1 MRYTK
6 HMRKYLLFPAITII
20 LFFSFATSLRVFAQ
34 AQVVNNNPKA
44 PAAVTCPE
52 GSYCLLEPLPGVG
65 SSIDPSTGFGDY
77 ANKLIRLLIGA
88 AGALAVVMIVIGGIQ
103 YMSSDAVG
111 EKSSGKETMQNALIG
126 LGLALTSYL
135 LLYTI
140 NPQLTIIKDN
150 LVPEVSVEVK
160 ENANIEDI
168 FKTYTSGGGTFFADT
183 AGGNPNVTKNITTY
197 DVNLS
202 NATKKYNPPSC
213 TLLKAF
219 MYAES
224 GGNPNARSS
233 VGAVGLIQLMPKTAT
248 GLGYASSSL
257 TDPAVNTEAAAKY
270 INQLYKTAC
279 NGKTTLGSCNVSN
292 PAYIVAAYN
301 GGPGANKESNDC
313 PGKTWWQ
320 CETNKGYAET
330 RGYVKRVLANKQK
343 LESSNWGCN

>member
-160 ENANIEDI
+160 DLPTIELLAFDTGLDDQGKPISAKISSAGSLPSGVAKDLAKQLIATGKFDADARYKKQVTDIAAGTGGCNIDTNVLSALLYITKDLGKKILVSSINRKCTGVITASGSGSYHYAN
-168 FKTYTSGGGTFFADT
+168 GGGHAFDIAAVNGKGLTGRDPESVEIIRAL
-183 AGGNPNVTKNITTY
+183 APKLPGG
-197 DVNLS
+197 
-202 NATKKYNPPSC
+202 
-213 TLLKAF
+213 
-219 MYAES
+219 S
-224 GGNPNARSS
+224 GFGQSTC
-233 VGAVGLIQLMPKTAT
+233 G
-248 GLGYASSSL
+248 
-257 TDPAVNTEAAAKY
+257 PAVNLPAG
-270 INQLYKTAC
+270 IKTFKDTC
-279 NGKTTLGSCNVSN
+279 NHLHVQIT
-292 PAYIVAAYN
+292 Y
-301 GGPGANKESNDC
+301 
-313 PGKTWWQ
+313 Q
-320 CETNKGYAET
+320 
-330 RGYVKRVLANKQK
+330 
-343 LESSNWGCN
+343 

>member
-1 MRYTK
+1 M
-6 HMRKYLLFPAITII
+6 KYIKLLIIIPI
-20 LFFSFATSLRVFAQ
+20 LFTWFSLGVQ
-34 AQVVNNNPKA
+34 AQGTPAVPVSGNGAAAPKKDDLNS
-44 PAAVTCPE
+44 P
-52 GSYCLLEPLPGVG
+52 YQLLEPLPGVG
-65 SSIDPSTGFGDY
+65 ATIDPSTGFGDY

-111 EKSSGKETMQNALIG
+111 EKQSGKETMSNAVIG
-126 LGLALTSYL
+126 LGLALVSYL

-140 NPQLTIIKDN
+140 NPKLTIIKDN
-150 LVPEVSVEVK
+150 LVPSVSVEVK
-160 ENANIEDI
+160 ENASFSVIS
-168 FKTYTSGGGTFFADT
+168 KTFTGGGGTFFADT

-197 DVNLS
+197 DTNLS

-233 VGAVGLIQLMPKTAT
+233 VGAVGLVQLMPTTAS
-248 GLGYASSSL
+248 GLGYSSSNL
-257 TDPAVNTEAAAKY
+257 TDPATNTEAAAKY

-279 NGKTTLGSCNVSN
+279 NGKTSLGSCNVN
-292 PAYIVAAYN
+292 NAQYVIAAYN
-301 GGPGANKESNDC
+301 GGPGANKESKDC

-320 CETNKGYAET
+320 CEANSGYKET
-330 RGYVKRVLANKQK
+330 RGYVKRVMANKQK
-343 LESSNWGCN
+343 LESSGWGCN